1 MFAKDCNQNSKV
13 EKTARMKYEPASTHA
28 MRTRSLLSLLTCSV
42 MLLNMITNHFKDI
55 AQRAVYAR
63 TLTRSDHLI
72 VESFEVVKF
81 ADGFDIFFLVFDSL
95 LVLFTVGTYANQEVL
110 QPCIVLAFSGWYGKS
125 LSLCEGFESTVW
137 NSLEPTAELFVLCT
151 VLCRQGYVLTLLCPL
166 IVLIH
171 DHVVFSELRS
181 YITSISVAKTEWK
194 QH

>member
-1 MFAKDCNQNSKV
+1 
-13 EKTARMKYEPASTHA
+13 
-28 MRTRSLLSLLTCSV
+28 

-110 QPCIVLAFSGWYGKS
+110 QPCIVLVFSGRYGKS
-125 LSLCEGFESTVW
+125 LSLCEGFESAFR
-137 NSLEPTAELFVLCT
+137 NRIESTAELFVLCT
-151 VLCRQGYVLTLLCPL
+151 VLCRQGYVLALFCPL

-171 DHVVFSELRS
+171 DHIVFSELRS

>member
-1 MFAKDCNQNSKV
+1 MFVKDCIQNSKA

-81 ADGFDIFFLVFDSL
+81 ADGFNVFFIVFDSL
-95 LVLFTVGTYANQEVL
+95 LVLLTLGTNAGQEIL
-110 QPCIVLAFSGWYGKS
+110 QLCKVLAFSGRYGKS
-125 LSLCEGFESTVW
+125 LV
-137 NSLEPTAELFVLCT
+137 
-151 VLCRQGYVLTLLCPL
+151 PL
-166 IVLIH
+166 RGL
-171 DHVVFSELRS
+171 
-181 YITSISVAKTEWK
+181 
-194 QH
+194 